1 MCTTLNYKSEIPNN
15 RILYSISLIISYKHF
30 SESQQIAV
38 VLLINQQ
45 MVFLTHIL
53 NLPQFFHLKWI
64 ALSHCYHLFPSFGKT
79 IFS

>member
-15 RILYSISLIISYKHF
+15 RILYSISLIISYKRF

-53 NLPQFFHLKWI
+53 NLP
-64 ALSHCYHLFPSFGKT
+64 
-79 IFS
+79 

>member
-15 RILYSISLIISYKHF
+15 RILYSISLIISHKRF

-38 VLLINQQ
+38 FLLIDQQ

-53 NLPQFFHLKWI
+53 NLPQFFPPQMNCFVTL
-64 ALSHCYHLFPSFGKT
+64 LSPFP
-79 IFS
+79 